1 MAIEQW
7 HAEVDITAETA
18 AALIASRFP
27 ELRPRSIAPLGEG
40 WDNAAFLI
48 DDRLVFRF
56 PRRSISAKLMAIE
69 IAVLPAI
76 ADQLTL
82 KISAPTYR
90 APARSAAPSTSETYP
105 WPFAGYA
112 LIDGGPLGYARRGV
126 EDYERVAAE
135 IGKFLRTLHALD
147 AQPLRSAGLPDDEF
161 GRLNHERMMPKF
173 LERLAVLQAA
183 GYALGGEWAIG
194 FLEQVAPKGN
204 RSQQRVLVHGDLY
217 GRHVLVDE
225 RGLVSGVIDWG
236 DVHYGDPAVDLGFG
250 FEVLP
255 PYARA
260 AFFAAYGSI
269 DRQTLDLARYRALY
283 HTVMVA
289 HYGYRIGDRELLD
302 AGLRGLEYAD
312 LSL

>member
-7 HAEVDITAETA
+7 HAEVEISAQTA
-18 AALIASRFP
+18 AALIAERFP
-27 ELRPRSIAPLGEG
+27 ELRPRSVAPLGEG

-56 PRRSISAKLMAIE
+56 PRRSIAAKLMEIE

-76 ADQLTL
+76 APRLTL
-82 KISAPTYR
+82 NISAPTYL
-90 APARSAAPSTSETYP
+90 APARSAASSAPQSYL
-105 WPFAGYA
+105 WPFAGYP
-112 LIDGGPLGYARRGV
+112 LLDGRPLGYLRLA
-126 EDYERVAAE
+126 EQAYERVAADV
-135 IGKFLRTLHALD
+135 GAFLRTLHALD
-147 AQPLRSAGLPDDEF
+147 AQPLRTAGLPDDEF

-194 FLEQVAPKGN
+194 FLEQIAPRGERSN
-204 RSQQRVLVHGDLY
+204 RRVLVHGDLY
-217 GRHVLVDE
+217 GRHVLVDDCSV
-225 RGLVSGVIDWG
+225 VSGVIDWG

-255 PYARA
+255 AQARA

-302 AGLRGLEYAD
+302 AGLRGLDYAA
-312 LSL
+312 L